1 MIRLNRKTELL
12 GTPSWRSFRGLR
24 RPGLRIYT
32 STISRL
38 TFEMNRVVATNEPS
52 TMYVHC
58 PWAVT
63 MVLEGELVL
72 RRGTEFTLRRG
83 DAWCERIDTYDERWE
98 SGLRLLMLE
107 WDERFGAA
115 PPTGSLRLERQRSRL
130 VAFADRLESHDPPEA
145 LVADFKGVLD
155 ALRSDGLPL
164 REVNVEA
171 LAEVP
176 PTVALVAAQLNL
188 VFTGLPQRPTWVDL
202 QATLSERHLRRLITA
217 HREWF
222 GLPGDSLR
230 TALNAFRLQ
239 SAVSLLSVEGSK
251 LEHIAR
257 SLGYRSD
264 RALITALKRAGL
276 GAPAEIRAALRR

>member
-1 MIRLNRKTELL
+1 MIRLNRRVELL
-12 GTPSWRSFRGLR
+12 GTASARSFRGLR

-38 TFEMNRVVATNEPS
+38 TFEMNRVVAANEPS
-52 TMYVHC
+52 KTYVHC

-63 MVLEGELVL
+63 MVLDGELVL
-72 RRGTEFTLRRG
+72 RRRAEFTLRRG

-130 VAFADRLESHDPPEA
+130 VAFADRLESAEPAHTLVPE
-145 LVADFKGVLD
+145 FKGLLD
-155 ALRSDGLPL
+155 ALRSEGLPL
-164 REVNVEA
+164 NEVSVEA

-176 PTVALVAAQLNL
+176 PMVALVSEQLNL

-202 QATLSERHLRRLITA
+202 QETLSERHLRRLITA

-230 TALNAFRLQ
+230 TALNAYRLQ

-276 GAPAEIRAALRR
+276 GTPAEIRAALSR